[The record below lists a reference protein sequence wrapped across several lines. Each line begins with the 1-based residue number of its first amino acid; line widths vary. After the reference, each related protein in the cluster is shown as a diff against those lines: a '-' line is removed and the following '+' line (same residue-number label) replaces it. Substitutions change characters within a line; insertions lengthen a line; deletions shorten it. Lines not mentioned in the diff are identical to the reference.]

1 MKNQNP
7 SYRRQES
14 RFRHFQLES
23 PLELEWG
30 PFWAQFWEPF
40 GPQMAPTWPPEVSRR
55 SKTTLGASKIPL
67 RRLQDRPSTSQNAS
81 RTAPSAPKTPPRL
94 SKSLQ
99 DGSVSLQDVSK
110 SSPEEVFETPSCLQE
125 LSGGAFQ
132 ASSLETLCCKQG
144 VFGNG
149 LGSAGIA
156 TRIQFRRKFPR
167 NSNGIF

>member
-1 MKNQNP
+1 MLP
-7 SYRRQES
+7 RAVRT
-14 RFRHFQLES
+14 R
-23 PLELEWG
+23 LELLGEI
-30 PFWAQFWEPF
+30 
-40 GPQMAPTWPPEVSRR
+40 SRWLQHNLQSSQDD
-55 SKTTLGASKIPL
+55 SKTAQGASKMPL
-67 RRLQDRPSTSQNAS
+67 IRLQDRPSTSQDTS
-81 RTAPSAPKTPPRL
+81 KIAPSAPKTPPRL

-144 VFGNG
+144 VFSKG

-156 TRIQFRRKFPR
+156 TRIQLT
-167 NSNGIF
+167 IFYHAHLGGC